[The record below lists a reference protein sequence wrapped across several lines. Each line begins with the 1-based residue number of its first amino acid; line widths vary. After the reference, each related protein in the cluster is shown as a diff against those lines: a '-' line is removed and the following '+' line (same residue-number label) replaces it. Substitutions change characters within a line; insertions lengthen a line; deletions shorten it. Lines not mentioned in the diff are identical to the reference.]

1 MPRDYKVRNQFR
13 FSKNAEAGY
22 HPHYIFG
29 EKGDKY
35 ISLGMTTHPKKS
47 HKVVLLVQT
56 PNPKPGKSKKQYL
69 HKKVFVMPKEGYA
82 KKRLQ
87 GWSFSKEDLPLIR
100 RFKKRYRK
108 SK

>member
-1 MPRDYKVRNQFR
+1 MPKNYKVRNQFR

-29 EKGDKY
+29 ERGDKY
-35 ISLGMTTHPKKS
+35 ISLGMTSHPKKN
-47 HKVVLLVQT
+47 HKVVLLAYT
-56 PNPKPGKSKKQYL
+56 PNPAKNKKQYL
-69 HKKVFVMPKEGYA
+69 HKKVFEMPKKGYE